1 MRYASK
7 QDWRKAAKAYR
18 EAIALRPDEPVAY
31 YNLGAT
37 LCNSGHKV
45 EAAQRFLEAKE
56 RFSVGSENWAKA
68 TAGAFDMLRKEECA
82 EVATP
87 EWWNDKALKALSA
100 KAVRAAPDDE
110 NAHLM
115 RASVLRGQLGAWE
128 AGPRSAAEL
137 KEAAAH
143 FDRAAALCNAPA
155 VKAEY
160 ALFAGRCRDQAVGM

>member
-1 MRYASK
+1 M
-7 QDWRKAAKAYR
+7 
-18 EAIALRPDEPVAY
+18 
-31 YNLGAT
+31 
-37 LCNSGHKV
+37 
-45 EAAQRFLEAKE
+45 EAAQRFLEAME
-56 RFSVGSENWAKA
+56 RYPVGSEIWAQA
-68 TAGAFDMLRKEECA
+68 TAGAFDMLRLEECA